1 MARCYWLFRGCSS
14 SLLAEVPCVWLAHEG
29 TDAQTISS
37 NLVLQPNQSV
47 LVAQGLAIGGWDR
60 VRRMRTLQLCK
71 MGAIRR
77 LVRRAHDYGETTSGL
92 GWPHI
97 SGLLGGLTGSS
108 ARRER
113 PYSAPILA
121 GRFARLAPMTY
132 LRTSVTTRLLERL
145 RFLGRGTATE
155 AIHSLTRR
163 RTSSTRSASDFAGR
177 TTLIILQPLSVSLT
191 KQRHADLLGSCR

>member
-1 MARCYWLFRGCSS
+1 MEFRT
-14 SLLAEVPCVWLAHEG
+14 LWLARLG
-29 TDAQTISS
+29 TVS
-37 NLVLQPNQSV
+37 
-47 LVAQGLAIGGWDR
+47 GRKLALTAVVIATLGFAYYAARHPMDFR
-60 VRRMRTLQLCK
+60 VYHY
-71 MGAIRR
+71 GARGVFDGTR
-77 LVRRAHDYGETTSGL
+77 PVYGPTSGL

-163 RTSSTRSASDFAGR
+163 RTSSTRSASDFTGR
-177 TTLIILQPLSVSLT
+177 TTLIILQ
-191 KQRHADLLGSCR
+191 AIECLLN